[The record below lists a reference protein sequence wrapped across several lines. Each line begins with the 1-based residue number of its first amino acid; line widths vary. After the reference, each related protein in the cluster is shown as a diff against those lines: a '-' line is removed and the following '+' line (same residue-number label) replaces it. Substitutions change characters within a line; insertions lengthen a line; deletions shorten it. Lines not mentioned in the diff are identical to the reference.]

1 METALILFSILC
13 FNQAGSATPL
23 SNWYSANVSHDKYCF
38 DEMFRCEKEC
48 IDTMLVPSAPTLK
61 SKSLGLCE
69 ALALA
74 RLLSGVGV
82 REECVINAL
91 WGSCNGEMA
100 LGIVHF
106 KDHFKQKC
114 HFHLSAQNILLARV
128 F

>member
-1 METALILFSILC
+1 
-13 FNQAGSATPL
+13 
-23 SNWYSANVSHDKYCF
+23 
-38 DEMFRCEKEC
+38 MFRCEKEC

-91 WGSCNGEMA
+91 WGSCNGEME
-100 LGIVHF
+100 LGIFHF
-106 KDHFKQKC
+106 QDI
-114 HFHLSAQNILLARV
+114 LSKNVTFTFYFTEFYLNPLCKNLKK
-128 F
+128 